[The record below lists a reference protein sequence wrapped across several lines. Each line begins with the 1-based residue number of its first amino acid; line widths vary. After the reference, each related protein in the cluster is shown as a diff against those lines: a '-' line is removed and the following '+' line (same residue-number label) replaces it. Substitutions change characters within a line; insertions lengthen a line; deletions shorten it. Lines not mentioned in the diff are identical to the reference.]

1 MEVLFDNIHDI
12 VELKILKAKFDKL
25 FDTKVNNYQDS
36 DDISHLFKSHNNYL
50 SSEEVRALESDTD
63 VLEYSDPQARNQ
75 PFTSFYGPDNYSYG
89 ARRKEITLKPVGDVD
104 KIASISNLKTKIE
117 EQFTGTAAPNSCQ
130 ANWYKDAKTCL
141 NFHKDDEPCLDK
153 LANVYIYSMRQT
165 RNLIL
170 RKIGAKDDKNDHV
183 IPLLHNSLLVLTP
196 ELQKKYLHSLSAGD
210 VGDNN
215 ENGDRRSLVL
225 RTMVPVVTQKTVQ
238 KVDEPVQVCDVDA
251 NVKVDSII
259 CGDSMLRDLI
269 EDRFNKRGKT
279 TKIVKCS
286 GKGLDV
292 IGETVLNLNVNKS
305 HVKSIVI
312 HGGTNDITRFNLD
325 SIEDK
330 VGVLIDSLKGAYPN
344 AEIFL
349 SSILPRRFKF
359 NSIKSERKLLLVNKI
374 LFRVCKSKHCIYVNT
389 FNRFLDSAGYMN
401 YHLFN
406 RDNLHLNKG
415 YGTKALARCF
425 LDILYPFRN
434 RGFN

>member
-1 MEVLFDNIHDI
+1 MGGLFDNVHDI
-12 VELKILKAKFDKL
+12 VELKIVKAKFDKL

-36 DDISHLFKSHNNYL
+36 DNITHLFKSQNNYL
-50 SSEEVRALESDTD
+50 SPEEVCALENDTD
-63 VLEYSDPQARNQ
+63 VLEYSEPQARNQ
-75 PFTSFYGPDNYSYG
+75 PYTSFYGPDDYSYG
-89 ARRKEITLKPVGDVD
+89 ARRREITLKPVGNVD
-104 KIASISNLKTKIE
+104 KIASINNLKSKIE

-141 NFHKDDEPCLDK
+141 NFHKDDEPCLNK
-153 LANVYIYSMRQT
+153 LANVYIYSLHQT
-165 RNLIL
+165 RNLVL
-170 RKIGAKDDKNDHV
+170 RKIGTKDDKNDYV
-183 IPLLHNSLLVLTP
+183 IPLVHNSLIVLTP

-215 ENGDRRSLVL
+215 ENGDRRSLVF
-225 RTMVPVVTQKTVQ
+225 RTMVPVVTHEMVHKA
-238 KVDEPVQVCDVDA
+238 DEPVQVCDDDV

-269 EDRFNKRGKT
+269 EDRFNKRGKK

-312 HGGTNDITRFNLD
+312 HGGTNDVTRFNLD

-330 VGVLIDSLKGAYPN
+330 AGALIDNLKEAYPN

-359 NSIKSERKLLLVNKI
+359 NSIKLERKLMLVNKI
-374 LFRVCKSKHCIYVNT
+374 LFRVCKSKHCVYVNT
-389 FNRFLDSAGYMN
+389 FNRFLDSAGYMS

-406 RDNLHLNKG
+406 TDNLHLNKG
-415 YGTKALARCF
+415 YGSKALARCF

>member
-349 SSILPRRFKF
+349 SSILPRKFKF

>member
-1 MEVLFDNIHDI
+1 MCIR
-12 VELKILKAKFDKL
+12 
-25 FDTKVNNYQDS
+25 DS
-36 DDISHLFKSHNNYL
+36 
-50 SSEEVRALESDTD
+50 
-63 VLEYSDPQARNQ
+63 
-75 PFTSFYGPDNYSYG
+75 
-89 ARRKEITLKPVGDVD
+89 
-104 KIASISNLKTKIE
+104 
-117 EQFTGTAAPNSCQ
+117 
-130 ANWYKDAKTCL
+130 
-141 NFHKDDEPCLDK
+141 
-153 LANVYIYSMRQT
+153 IYSLHQT
-165 RNLIL
+165 RNLVL
-170 RKIGAKDDKNDHV
+170 RKIGTKDDKNDYV
-183 IPLLHNSLLVLTP
+183 IPLVHNSLIVLTP

-215 ENGDRRSLVL
+215 ENGDRRSLVF
-225 RTMVPVVTQKTVQ
+225 RTMVPVVNHKMVH
-238 KVDEPVQVCDVDA
+238 KADEPVQVCDDHVVCDDDV
-251 NVKVDSII
+251 VKVDSIL

-269 EDRFNKRGKT
+269 EDRFNKRGKK

-312 HGGTNDITRFNLD
+312 HGGTNDVTRFNLD

-330 VGVLIDSLKGAYPN
+330 AGTLIDNLKEAYPN

-349 SSILPRRFKF
+349 SSILPGRFKF
-359 NSIKSERKLLLVNKI
+359 NSIKLERKLMLVNKI
-374 LFRVCKSKHCIYVNT
+374 LFRVCKSKHCVYVNT

-415 YGTKALARCF
+415 YGSKVLARCF